1 VGWKGYREHN
11 NMKDDWKVSELNDVV
26 VKKRELSNGSVD
38 VYLPYDE
45 PSEDASWVIELA
57 RMEEEIDQ
65 TGMISFDAVNSPER
79 VLKDSTISYLKYLR
93 NYITKLASVFNST
106 KSVSGATVKVYGISN
121 TEADFMVF
129 RNSLKLI
136 FSAQRPGAI
145 QVSFN
150 TSTGGFFTNA
160 QLNSTSTAEQIG
172 DVINAQLGPFNE
184 AIWTYQGR
192 KINTQEMVKYYLTRF
207 IQNSSR

>member
-1 VGWKGYREHN
+1 
-11 NMKDDWKVSELNDVV
+11 MKDDWKVTELNDVV
-26 VKKRELSNGSVD
+26 VKKRELSNGSVE

-45 PSEDASWVIELA
+45 PSEDANWIIELA
-57 RMEEEIDQ
+57 RKEEEIDQ
-65 TGMISFDAVNSPER
+65 TGMISFDAVDSPER
-79 VLKDSTISYLKYLR
+79 VLKDATISYLLYLR
-93 NYITKLASVFNST
+93 NYITKLGSVFNST
-106 KSVSGATVKVYGISN
+106 KSATGATIKVYGISN
-121 TEADFMVF
+121 SEADFMAF

-145 QVSFN
+145 QISFN
-150 TSTGGFFTNA
+150 TSTGGFFTNN
-160 QLNSTSTAEQIG
+160 QLNSTSTSEQIG

>member
-1 VGWKGYREHN
+1 
-11 NMKDDWKVSELNDVV
+11 MKDDWKVSELNDVV